1 MTREDLNKKARN
13 REERKRGGGE
23 DRGTRKT
30 KREGGRRME
39 GEGERSV
46 AEHEGGEEGTCR
58 E

>member
-13 REERKRGGGE
+13 REERKRGE

-30 KREGGRRME
+30 KRERGRRME